1 MEQRGSGD
9 GWILVE
15 ILGDAPTVIAEG
27 IKQRQC
33 RPLGN
38 VYRGRMLT
46 LVAGAID
53 TVKSS
58 GQPVQVALGETVG
71 DIDFVVGKPVLGPGG
86 DVLAVQIFTG
96 RADSPVPPPHRAAGW
111 EWNLSVSAGPRRTRW
126 TREFRSLYGVAD
138 TRPEHGYFGLAD
150 LYRRVPRISDIAVL
164 MERVDNARD
173 GEFLSGEL
181 IARHDDGML
190 RLVRFVRRA
199 VETPEGVV
207 LRGVDHDVT
216 HKTDVGELAIRV
228 MDSDIASTVHAVA
241 GVHAALVDSQHGYAI
256 KWITAPLAGLS
267 AAAEGGQIGL
277 LHDEDLADVRQRI
290 TARLPGV
297 ARVALSDGSWSRH
310 TVRTFPVPGYG
321 STPVVMMTFSGAC
334 PEQHAQQVS
343 GGGCAVPDCQLA

>member
-1 MEQRGSGD
+1 MEQRERGD

-58 GQPVQVALGETVG
+58 GQPVQVTLGETVG
-71 DIDFVVGKPVLGPGG
+71 DIDLVVGRPVLGPGG
-86 DVLAVQIFTG
+86 DVLAVQIYTG
-96 RADSPVPPPHRAAGW
+96 RADGPVPWPHAAAGW
-111 EWNLSVSAGPRRTRW
+111 EWNLSVAAGPRRTRW
-126 TREFRSLYGVAD
+126 TREFRNLYGVAD
-138 TRPEHGYFGLAD
+138 TRPEHDHFGLAD

-181 IARHDDGML
+181 IARHDDGAL

-199 VETPEGVV
+199 VATPEGVV

-216 HKTDVGELAIRV
+216 RKTDVGELAIRV
-228 MDSDIASTVHAVA
+228 MDSDVASTVHTVA
-241 GVHAALVDSQHGYAI
+241 GVHAALVDSQHGYVI
-256 KWITAPLAGLS
+256 KWITPPLAGLS
-267 AAAEGGQIGL
+267 KEAAGGQIGL
-277 LHDEDLADVRQRI
+277 LHGEDLAAVRQRI
-290 TARLPGV
+290 TGRRPGQ
-297 ARVALSDGSWSRH
+297 ARVAVSDGSWARH
-310 TVRTFPVPGYG
+310 TVRAFPVPGYG
-321 STPVVMMTFSGAC
+321 STPVVMMTFSGAGS
-334 PEQHAQQVS
+334 EQHAQQVG

>member
-1 MEQRGSGD
+1 MEQRGRGD

-58 GQPVQVALGETVG
+58 RQPVQVTLGETVG
-71 DIDFVVGKPVLGPGG
+71 DIDLVVGKPVLGPGG
-86 DVLAVQIFTG
+86 DVLAVQIYTG
-96 RADSPVPPPHRAAGW
+96 RANDPVPQPHRAAGW
-111 EWNLSVSAGPRRTRW
+111 EWNLSVAAGPRRTRW
-126 TREFRSLYGVAD
+126 TREFRNLYGVAD
-138 TRPEHGYFGLAD
+138 ARPEHGYFGLAD

-181 IARHDDGML
+181 VARHDDGAL

-199 VETPEGVV
+199 VATPEGVV

-228 MDSDIASTVHAVA
+228 MDSDVASTVHAVA
-241 GVHAALVDSQHGYAI
+241 GVHAALVDSQHGYVI
-256 KWITAPLAGLS
+256 KWITGPLAGLS
-267 AAAEGGQIGL
+267 PEAEGGQIGL
-277 LHDEDLADVRQRI
+277 LHGEDLAAVRQRM
-290 TARLPGV
+290 PGRRPGPV
-297 ARVALSDGSWSRH
+297 RVAVSDGSWTRH
-310 TVRTFPVPGYG
+310 TVRAFPVPGYG
-321 STPVVMMTFSGAC
+321 STPVVMMTFSGARA
-334 PEQHAQQVS
+334 EQHAQQVG

>member
-1 MEQRGSGD
+1 VEQRGSGD

-58 GQPVQVALGETVG
+58 GQPVQVTLGETVG
-71 DIDFVVGKPVLGPGG
+71 DIDLVVGKPVLGPGG

-96 RADSPVPPPHRAAGW
+96 RADSPVPQPHRAAGW

-126 TREFRSLYGVAD
+126 TREFRFLYGVAD
-138 TRPEHGYFGLAD
+138 TRPDHGHFGLAD
-150 LYRRVPRISDIAVL
+150 LYRRVPRLSDIAVL

-181 IARHDDGML
+181 
-190 RLVRFVRRA
+190 
-199 VETPEGVV
+199 
-207 LRGVDHDVT
+207 
-216 HKTDVGELAIRV
+216 AIRV
-228 MDSDIASTVHAVA
+228 VDSDIASTVHAVA

-267 AAAEGGQIGL
+267 GAAEGGQIGL
-277 LHDEDLADVRQRI
+277 LHGEDLAAVRQRI
-290 TARLPGV
+290 TAGVPGV

-334 PEQHAQQVS
+334 PEQHAQQVG
-343 GGGCAVPDCQLA
+343 GGGCAVPDGQLA

>member
-126 TREFRSLYGVAD
+126 TREFRNLYGVAD

-199 VETPEGVV
+199 VETPEGGAARRRSRRHTQDRRRRTGDSGDGFGHRVDRA
-207 LRGVDHDVT
+207 RGRGGSCGTGRFTARVRHQMDHGT
-216 HKTDVGELAIRV
+216 
-228 MDSDIASTVHAVA
+228 A
-241 GVHAALVDSQHGYAI
+241 GGSVRGGGRRADRTAARRR
-256 KWITAPLAGLS
+256 PR
-267 AAAEGGQIGL
+267 
-277 LHDEDLADVRQRI
+277 DVRQRI

-334 PEQHAQQVS
+334 PEQHAQQVG